1 MTRIFQSPRAG
12 RFSLALAI
20 VAGLAASTGA
30 SAQQYPTKPIR
41 IVVPSAPSTPPD
53 LVSRIIANEL
63 NRSEGWT
70 VFIENKAGGVQT
82 IAGRDVAQSA
92 PDGYSMFAPSMV
104 SAAAHALLPNTK
116 LDMER
121 DFAPVIKATVSYNV
135 LIVAPRVDAHS
146 IDELVALAK
155 KNPGKLNFSSG
166 GFGTPAHLIGE
177 LFKLDRK
184 FDAVHVPYQQF
195 PQAIGDLLAGVNDY
209 MFVTTLP
216 VASLVEAGQ
225 LRALAV
231 TSPKRLESFK
241 GVPTVA
247 ELGLPELAIEDW
259 VGYMMPAKTPPAIV
273 ARMNAAMN
281 AAIQNPA
288 VRKQLSSVGA
298 EPAGG
303 TSAEFGAFMASEV
316 KTWDR
321 TVKEA
326 NIKLPN

>member
-1 MTRIFQSPRAG
+1 MTSMG
-12 RFSLALAI
+12 KFSLRAAI
-20 VAGLAASTGA
+20 AVFAAVACSAGA
-30 SAQQYPTKPIR
+30 SAQSYPAKPIR

-53 LVSRIIANEL
+53 MVSRIFAAEL
-63 NRSEGWT
+63 QRAEGWT
-70 VFIENKAGGVQT
+70 MFVENKAGGVQT

-104 SAAAHALLPNTK
+104 SAAARALLPNTK

-135 LIVAPRVDAHS
+135 LIVAPRVEARTMQ
-146 IDELVALAK
+146 ELVALAQ
-155 KNPGKLNFSSG
+155 KNPGKLNYSSG

-184 FDAVHVPYQQF
+184 IDAVHVPYQQF

-216 VASLVEAGQ
+216 VTQLVQAGQ

-231 TSPKRLESFK
+231 TSPKRLDAFK
-241 GVPTVA
+241 NVPTVA
-247 ELGLPELAIEDW
+247 ELGFPQLAIEDW
-259 VGYMMPAKTPPAIV
+259 VGYMMPAKTPDAVV

-281 AAIQNPA
+281 KALQNPD
-288 VRKQLSSVGA
+288 VRKQLASIGA
-298 EPAGG
+298 EAAGG
-303 TSAEFGAFMASEV
+303 TPAEFGAFLSSEV
-316 KTWDR
+316 KVWEH
-321 TVKEA
+321 TVKDA